1 VRLLGAVSGIGVE
14 ALYLGHQAHA
24 VLAARQLDKRF
35 AHHLRLLST
44 GRGKCPE
51 RALSFIVETD
61 RYRLFHDE
69 QCITNVILERESGFV
84 VPGTNRGVEFVYRFG
99 EPNPPKERRRPRPD
113 P

>member
-24 VLAARQLDKRF
+24 VLTACQLDKRF
-35 AHHLRLLST
+35 THHLRLLST

-61 RYRLFHDE
+61 RYRLFHGE
-69 QCITNVILERESGFV
+69 QCITNVILERETDFKPATSIDV
-84 VPGTNRGVEFVYRFG
+84 S
-99 EPNPPKERRRPRPD
+99 
-113 P
+113 